1 MKPGPTRLT
10 EAERQSRRQ
19 HQIDLGKATQGYR
32 NLVVLREH
40 GVIPDGPKTPDPTVK
55 FSKRQFDKEIREW
68 RRKLH
73 AFDNVDFKGLKQ
85 QMHVKKKK
93 TQDSEH
99 PWSDYHSARPST
111 FRAPSPSSVSSEGM
125 SSRYTSVSPDHH
137 ANAKSGLLMEN
148 ETLRCKVQELT
159 YKNVLL
165 LERLHQQEMLL
176 RTFMDTDHYD
186 MDLFGPYPRESESQG
201 TWYPEHHSRV

>member
-1 MKPGPTRLT
+1 MKQGPTRLT

-32 NLVVLREH
+32 NLIVLREH

-85 QMHVKKKK
+85 KMHVKKKK
-93 TQDSEH
+93 PE
-99 PWSDYHSARPST
+99 SDYPWAEYHAHHSPT

-125 SSRYTSVSPDHH
+125 SSRYTSVSPVSH
-137 ANAKSGLLMEN
+137 AKSGLLMEN

-165 LERLHQQEMLL
+165 MERLHQQEMLL
-176 RTFMDTDHYD
+176 RSLMDSSDNYEMD
-186 MDLFGPYPRESESQG
+186 MFGPYREPEPQG
-201 TWYPEHHSRV
+201 TWYPEVHTRV

>member
-1 MKPGPTRLT
+1 MKQGPTRLT

-40 GVIPDGPKTPDPTVK
+40 GVIPDGPQTPDPTVK

-85 QMHVKKKK
+85 KMSVKKNKK
-93 TQDSEH
+93 QESEH
-99 PWSDYHSARPST
+99 PWADYHSST
-111 FRAPSPSSVSSEGM
+111 YRAPSPSSVSSEGM
-125 SSRYTSVSPDHH
+125 SSRYTSVSPDPQDK
-137 ANAKSGLLMEN
+137 KSGLLMEN

-159 YKNVLL
+159 YKNVML

-176 RTFMDTDHYD
+176 RSFMESDHYD
-186 MDLFGPYPRESESQG
+186 MDVFGPYRERETQG
-201 TWYPEHHSRV
+201 SWYPGVNTHV